1 MKTLFKSIEELKV
14 EVKSLRSDVSKG
26 KGMIH
31 VLVFLGGLV
40 AAILGFIQYNGK

>member
-1 MKTLFKSIEELKV
+1 MSNEARIEELKV

-31 VLVFLGGLV
+31 VLVFLGGLA